1 MWGLVLKDML
11 LLKKYW
17 LKAKYTVTLLL
28 IIILSLIFL
37 KESSMIVAIF
47 ITMLLLN
54 SVQILF
60 IDDNKSGW
68 TTFLHATTNLKAEK
82 IVLGRY
88 TVAITIIIFANLLF
102 FSLNLIIDFLYP
114 SLSLKGVMLLG
125 IVVLSIS
132 LLYMLVLI
140 PFTYLFEQNGMIYTF
155 LFFIITGFLLSNIN
169 NIDSIAAQFMNEKN
183 NFYLISLGIIGL
195 MIVSFVSYIFS
206 VLIYKRRFMNQ

>member
-1 MWGLVLKDML
+1 
-11 LLKKYW
+11 
-17 LKAKYTVTLLL
+17 
-28 IIILSLIFL
+28 
-37 KESSMIVAIF
+37 MIVAIF

-54 SVQILF
+54 SVQMLF

-68 TTFLHATTNLKAEK
+68 TTFLHATTNLKAGK

-169 NIDSIAAQFMNEKN
+169 NIDSIAAQFMNETN

-195 MIVSFVSYIFS
+195 MIVGFVSYGFS
-206 VLIYKRRFMNQ
+206 ALIYKRRFMNQ